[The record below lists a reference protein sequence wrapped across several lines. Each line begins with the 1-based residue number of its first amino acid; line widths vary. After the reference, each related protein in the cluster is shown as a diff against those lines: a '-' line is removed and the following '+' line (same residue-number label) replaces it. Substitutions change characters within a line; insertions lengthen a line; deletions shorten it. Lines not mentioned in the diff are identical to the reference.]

1 MISEIGDTE
10 FRTQLK
16 ASTEVQK
23 RFSCSGKPNFCGRLS
38 ADDFN
43 ESSLPRETFR
53 GIQMSKSNPDNQSF
67 DLEKLKQLIE
77 MMEEHDVTEVN
88 LRRGEE
94 QWRLKRGSSDIIQ
107 YAPPPVPVNPAPPL
121 AAASGPAAGESSP
134 AVELGPTINAPTVG
148 TFYTSASPDDPP
160 FVVKGAKVTPETT
173 VCLIEAMK
181 VFNPIQADVTGT
193 ITEILVENGAAVEFG
208 QPLFRYQPG

>member
-1 MISEIGDTE
+1 
-10 FRTQLK
+10 
-16 ASTEVQK
+16 
-23 RFSCSGKPNFCGRLS
+23 
-38 ADDFN
+38 
-43 ESSLPRETFR
+43 
-53 GIQMSKSNPDNQSF
+53 MSKSNPEHQPF

-88 LRRGEE
+88 LRHGEE
-94 QWRLKRGSSDIIQ
+94 QWRLKRGSSELIH
-107 YAPPPVPVNPAPPL
+107 YAPPPAPLHAAPPIPVGVPAGNET
-121 AAASGPAAGESSP
+121 AAP
-134 AVELGPTINAPTVG
+134 VDLGPTINAPTVG

-181 VFNPIQADVTGT
+181 VFNPIQAEVSGT

-208 QPLFRYQPG
+208 QPLYRYQPG